1 MQKMLVILI
10 GENDRWED
18 QHLYEAIARKL
29 VQIHARGATVH
40 RGIMGFGSH
49 QKRLHQKQ
57 LFGISDDR
65 PVSISVIDAE
75 DRLRT
80 VIIPAIQPMIK
91 HGLMFLSDVEV
102 IPTGNTTPKSPAPG
116 AQSPD
121 QDG

>member
-10 GENDRWED
+10 GESDRWET

-65 PVSISVIDAE
+65 PISISVIDE
-75 DRLRT
+75 EERLRT
-80 VIIPAIQPMIK
+80 VVIPAVQPMIR
-91 HGLMFLSDVEV
+91 HGLMFLSDVEI
-102 IPTGNTTPKSPAPG
+102 IPTGAHPGRSPAE
-116 AQSPD
+116 D
-121 QDG
+121 QH